1 MTLYAFQARNL
12 CNDNRF
18 PATAEWPQSQPSREA
33 IAGNLTSSRHCR
45 CMKVR
50 NKHGVFAQGLEGV
63 GQPGRLHLLE
73 ERVSKHERTVQRMKG
88 VGGGF
93 SVLLT
98 MFHVAM
104 SLLKR

>member
-1 MTLYAFQARNL
+1 MTDFEAQVLGDLSAL
-12 CNDNRF
+12 K
-18 PATAEWPQSQPSREA
+18 SQMHA
-33 IAGNLTSSRHCR
+33 L
-45 CMKVR
+45 
-50 NKHGVFAQGLEGV
+50 LGV